1 MHHTDY
7 ISASARILN
16 ERGQEYGAVEPC
28 FERIANMASLLLNR
42 NVSPFEVCIFH
53 IATKLARS
61 VESPTKS
68 DTWIDLINYSA
79 FAGQFAATRGHGN
92 ERVNIAQMEADLTAS
107 AADIAR
113 KFAPRGRPVITE
125 APEQDNVTSESAA

>member
-16 ERGQEYGAVEPC
+16 ERGQEYGPVEPC
-28 FERIANMASLLLNR
+28 FERIAGIASLLLNR
-42 NVSPFEVCIFH
+42 NVSPFEVCVFH

-68 DTWIDLINYSA
+68 DTWIDLINYAA
-79 FAGQFAATRGHGN
+79 FAGQFSAVRGHGN
-92 ERVNIAQMEADLTAS
+92 EKVNLAQMEAELHAS

-113 KFAPRGRPVITE
+113 KFAPKGRPVITE
-125 APEQDNVTSESAA
+125 HPVQDNEPEAAA

>member
-7 ISASARILN
+7 ISTSARILT
-16 ERGQEYGAVEPC
+16 ERGQEYGPVEPC
-28 FERIANMASLLLNR
+28 FERIANMASILLNR

-68 DTWIDLINYSA
+68 DTWVDLINYAA
-79 FAGQFAATRGHGN
+79 FAGQFSVARGTGN
-92 ERVNIAQMEADLTAS
+92 ERVNIAQMEADLQAS
-107 AADIAR
+107 AAEMAK
-113 KFAPRGRPVITE
+113 KFAPKGRPIVTE
-125 APEQDNVTSESAA
+125 APLHDNPEAAA

>member
-7 ISASARILN
+7 ISASARILG
-16 ERGQEYGAVEPC
+16 ERGQEYGPVEPC

-79 FAGQFAATRGHGN
+79 FAGQFSAVRGTGN
-92 ERVNIAQMEADLTAS
+92 NAVNIAQMEADLQAS
-107 AADIAR
+107 AAEIA
-113 KFAPRGRPVITE
+113 KKYAPKGRPVITE
-125 APEQDNVTSESAA
+125 APVQDNAPEAAA

>member
-7 ISASARILN
+7 ISASARILG
-16 ERGQEYGAVEPC
+16 ERGQEYGPVEPC

-79 FAGQFAATRGHGN
+79 FAGQFSAVRGTGN
-92 ERVNIAQMEADLTAS
+92 NAVNIAQMEADLQAS
-107 AADIAR
+107 AAEIA
-113 KFAPRGRPVITE
+113 KKYAPKGRPVITE
-125 APEQDNVTSESAA
+125 APVQDNASEAAA